1 MRIGTKEWLVVAGL
15 AACEAST
22 GQSGSTMA
30 TVAPSP
36 SKCIEHRDATF
47 AAPQPDGLPVARV
60 SGSSDV
66 QPDDDTRHAI
76 YTYGINKVVSSFT
89 VCIDATGAVQ
99 KVDVLQTSCFPRY
112 DGQVATKMRTWHFAA
127 LPADA
132 AAGSD
137 GSGGSAGTACGAV
150 KFTYDQPDR
159 PPDGMH

>member
-1 MRIGTKEWLVVAGL
+1 MRWFVVIAGL
-15 AACEAST
+15 ATGVGCQAST
-22 GQSGSTMA
+22 GQSAATMA

-36 SKCIEHRDATF
+36 SKCIEHRDAVF
-47 AAPQPDGLPVARV
+47 AGPQPDGLPVPRV

-66 QPDDDTRHAI
+66 VPDDDTRHAI

-99 KVDVLQTSCFPRY
+99 KVDVAQTSCFPRY
-112 DGQVATKMRTWHFAA
+112 DRQVADKMQTWKFAA

-132 AAGSD
+132 
-137 GSGGSAGTACGAV
+137 GSAGSGSGSASACGAV

-159 PPDGMH
+159 PPDTMH